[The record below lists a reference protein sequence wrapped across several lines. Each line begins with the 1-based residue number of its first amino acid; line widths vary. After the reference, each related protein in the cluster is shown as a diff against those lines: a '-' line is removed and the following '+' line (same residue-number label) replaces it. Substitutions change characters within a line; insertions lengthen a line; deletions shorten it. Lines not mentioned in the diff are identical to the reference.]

1 MEQNLTDISK
11 LVYQNHLGLRKLA
24 ASALTDIPVLP
35 AYRTTTRPAYQ
46 CPLLALVYSGMVS
59 ALMMLG
65 CPPDFISFTLPQFQ
79 PQQRWKETRTVE

>member
-35 AYRTTTRPAYQ
+35 AYRTTTRRLTNAPSWLWYTAEWF
-46 CPLLALVYSGMVS
+46 PL
-59 ALMMLG
+59 
-65 CPPDFISFTLPQFQ
+65 
-79 PQQRWKETRTVE
+79 